1 MATCHRGRDGRSWA
15 FGMATAPRPPV
26 VVGIT
31 SGGVHMRRAIAAGA
45 KVVFR
50 KPVEWERIVA
60 FLRKLRA
67 GPCDVTDVAS

>member
-1 MATCHRGRDGRSWA
+1 
-15 FGMATAPRPPV
+15 MATAPRPPV
-26 VVGIT
+26 VVGIP
-31 SGGVHMRRAIAAGA
+31 GGGELHMRRAIAAGA